1 MVLVSMLRGVNVGP
15 HHRMKM
21 ADLKA
26 VYESLG
32 MAEVETFIQS
42 GNVVFRTA
50 GRSGDRVAARIE
62 EAIEARFGF
71 AAPVVVRTAAE
82 LRSVVERNPF
92 AGRADLDGSRLAVHF
107 LGRAP
112 EAAGR
117 AKLAAIPPAPEEVR
131 LDGRE
136 LYIYYTSGMARPK
149 LSLAQVERALAVPM
163 TARNWNTVEKL
174 LEMAERVEGERA

>member
-1 MVLVSMLRGVNVGP
+1 MVLVSMLRGVNMGP

-26 VYESLG
+26 AYEAVG
-32 MAEVETFIQS
+32 CTDVETFIQS
-42 GNVVFRTA
+42 GNVAFRTKE
-50 GRSGDRVAARIE
+50 RSAEKMVARIE
-62 EAIEARFGF
+62 KAIEERFGF

-92 AGRADLDGSRLAVHF
+92 AGRKGIEPAKLAVHF
-107 LGRAP
+107 L
-112 EAAGR
+112 AGEPGTAVR
-117 AKLAAIPPAPEEVR
+117 EKLAAIPPAAEEMV

-136 LYIYYTSGMARPK
+136 LYIYFPNGMARPELK
-149 LSLAQVERALAVPM
+149 LAQVDRALGGRM

-174 LEMAERVEGERA
+174 LEMAERIEAIRA